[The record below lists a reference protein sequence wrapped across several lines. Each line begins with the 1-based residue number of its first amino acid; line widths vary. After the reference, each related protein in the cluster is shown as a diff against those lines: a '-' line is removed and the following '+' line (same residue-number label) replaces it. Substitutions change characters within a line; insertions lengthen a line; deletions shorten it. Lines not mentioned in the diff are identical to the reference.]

1 MSETAARH
9 VGRYVIHA
17 ELASGGMATVHLGQA
32 RGVGGFARVVA
43 IKRLHPQFVKDPAF
57 VEMFTDEARLA
68 SRIQHPNVVPTLD
81 VVSADDEL
89 FVVMEYVTGETLAR
103 LIVAA
108 RKAGKRVPP
117 PIAAAIACQCLAGLQ
132 AAHDAIGE
140 NGEPLELVHRDVSP
154 QNVILGEDG
163 TARLL
168 DFGVAKARGRLHV
181 TAEGIVKGK
190 LGYMAPEQ
198 LLGQA
203 LDRRTDVYAAAVVLW
218 ESLATRRLFVEEPAL
233 TPLLGKP
240 IQPPS
245 TFAPDVPAT
254 LDAIVVKAL
263 SSQAADR
270 YSSAR
275 AMAEAIAAAVPL
287 ATPTAIANWV
297 SELAG
302 TSLHRQAELVKALD
316 VMSMRDS
323 DAIFDGELPSVVFAT
338 PETTKPRTWLFASV
352 AALFSIF
359 VAALSFAIGRTSS
372 SQASSPPPTPSSVS
386 ALASSSSET
395 PPAESAPALNVPVSI
410 PPVVRTL
417 VTSPP
422 PTATVPRVRA
432 AAPAGPCNPPYV
444 VARDGRKTYKRACL
458 E

>member
-1 MSETAARH
+1 MNEAAPRH
-9 VGRYVIHA
+9 VGRYVIHS

-103 LIVAA
+103 LIVAS
-108 RKAGKRVPP
+108 RKAGKRIPA
-117 PIAAAIACQCLAGLQ
+117 PIAGAIACQCLAGLQ
-132 AAHDAIGE
+132 AAHDAVGE

-154 QNVILGEDG
+154 QNVILGDDG

-198 LLGQA
+198 LLGEA

-218 ESLATRRLFVEEPAL
+218 ECLTTKRLFAEEPAL
-233 TPLLGKP
+233 APLLGKP
-240 IQPPS
+240 IQAPS
-245 TFAPDVPAT
+245 TLAPDVPPA

-263 SSQAADR
+263 SAQAAER
-270 YSSAR
+270 YPTAR

-287 ATPTAIANWV
+287 ATPTEIANWV
-297 SELAG
+297 AELAG

-316 VMSMRDS
+316 VVSARDS
-323 DAIFDGELPSVVFAT
+323 DAFFDGELPSVVFAT
-338 PETTKPRTWLFASV
+338 PAATKPRTWLFVAV
-352 AALFSIF
+352 AALFSVF

-372 SQASSPPPTPSSVS
+372 SQASSLPPTATSAPALPSTPSEPPP
-386 ALASSSSET
+386 AD
-395 PPAESAPALNVPVSI
+395 SAPALNVPVSI

-417 VTSPP
+417 VTPP
-422 PTATVPRVRA
+422 PASSPRVRA
-432 AAPAGPCNPPYV
+432 AAPPGPCNPPYV
-444 VARDGRKTYKRACL
+444 VARDGHKTYKRACL